1 MVTDLSPVEG
11 KEQAVHSLG
20 HQRAQSEMAKKKN
33 SEQNAAE
40 AGKGNRLVSLS
51 PLSLAFCSQGTLQA
65 TLLPEYPFPSLFHV
79 QCTIIK
85 GRKKE

>member
-20 HQRAQSEMAKKKN
+20 HQRAQSEMAKKN

-79 QCTIIK
+79 QYTIIK